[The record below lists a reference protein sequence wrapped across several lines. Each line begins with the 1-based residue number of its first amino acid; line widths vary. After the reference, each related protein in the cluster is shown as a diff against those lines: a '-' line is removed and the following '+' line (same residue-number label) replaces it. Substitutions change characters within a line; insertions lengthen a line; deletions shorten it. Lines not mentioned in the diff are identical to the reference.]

1 MARTLRTTA
10 RWGSCVAVATLLLFS
25 IAVPS
30 DVAAAS
36 TSSKVESL
44 SVTPQDGA
52 VVLEL
57 IATAR
62 PNCGDFTISAPPTL
76 IISCVGMEMGES
88 QPVVDGPGRLVESVE
103 VFQNSDAEGT
113 ITEFRVLLSELPEYD
128 RTVEGNILRVVIRP
142 NTNEAGDEG
151 ASAEKGAAD
160 PIADVISGITVN
172 DSDIE
177 WQAEEDG
184 PAGEVKSKKAAADAG
199 ASSEEEEAAV
209 AEDDAGEAQSGTSES
224 EPVDEEPV
232 AVAGEAEADAD
243 EQDASSVGSL
253 DAAMS
258 GLDATEPASASLRL
272 RSTRTGELS
281 SVAGE
286 HKFRTPGTQIRGVD
300 FKNQTDAG
308 VSRLI
313 ITGSE
318 SLDYSTSYPNDRRL
332 VIALRDAALGS
343 GLERRIDTSRFA
355 SAVNSVAAFR
365 SRKVASEVKVVV
377 DLREAVSPTIS
388 EQDNII
394 VIDFPIPPSVA
405 GAAYTSPEVVES
417 YDVPETDDAVVQD
430 DRQESAITRERL
442 IGESGETFDP
452 AKKAQRRQR
461 SLFGTTGVF
470 LGQIDPTHQWKGFPI
485 NLNLVNANVHNLFRL
500 LSAVSKL
507 NIVTSD
513 DVEGNV
519 TVQLHEVP
527 WDQALAAILQAKGL
541 GAVQYGT
548 IVRVAPI
555 EAIRRE
561 REDAAAAKK
570 AEIEGMPLRVLTLPL
585 NYANAN
591 DVMTQLENMISSRG
605 SVTYDERTNSLIIR
619 DIDRQLSQIRQLVK
633 ALDTRTPQVHIE
645 ARIVEANAS
654 FSRSLGVQWGG
665 NLNFSPTTGAPTG
678 LFFPNNVQVSGGQ
691 TASTTT
697 GAGTST
703 VGGRPTNFTSSPNY
717 VVDLPAAASGG
728 TLGMSFGSITGL
740 VNLDARLTAGENTGT
755 GKVISAPSITTVTN
769 KAATIRDGAK
779 IPYET
784 ASLRG
789 TNVQFVEAV
798 LLLSVTPQITAD
810 GTIFLD
816 VTLTKNRP
824 EFGATVRGLP
834 TIQIK
839 EAKTTVMVADGDTTV
854 IGGVYTYEESVSK
867 TFVPGLGRIPVLG
880 WLFKTTTRRNDR
892 RELLVFIT
900 PTIVKQVE

>member
-1 MARTLRTTA
+1 
-10 RWGSCVAVATLLLFS
+10 VATLLLFS